1 MAVPSSGAVSIQD
14 LVDEFGGSTPHSISE
29 YYRGGSLVPNVSA
42 NNSVPT
48 SGTVALTNF
57 YGAVDATFI
66 AASGGTE
73 TTSGDFKIHTFN
85 SNGTFTVNSVGNSAG
100 SNTVEYLVVAGGGG
114 GGNKQNAGGGGG
126 AGGYRTA
133 ASFSVS
139 AQGYSITVGGGG
151 SGTNTRNVP
160 GSTGSNSVFF

>member
-48 SGTVALTNF
+48 SGEVSLTDF

-73 TTSGDFKIHTFN
+73 TTSGDYKIHTFN

-100 SNTVEYLVVAGGGG
+100 SNTVEYLVV
-114 GGNKQNAGGGGG
+114 AGGGGG

-151 SGTNTRNVP
+151 SGTNTRNTP
-160 GSTGSNSVFF
+160 GSTGSNSVFSNITSAGGGGGG